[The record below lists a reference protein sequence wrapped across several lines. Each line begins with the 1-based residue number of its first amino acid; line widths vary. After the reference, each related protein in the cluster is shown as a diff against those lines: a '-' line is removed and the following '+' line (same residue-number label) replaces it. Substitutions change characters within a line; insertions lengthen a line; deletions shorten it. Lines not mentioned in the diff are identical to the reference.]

1 MTICDV
7 NIFYYVINKKG
18 NEIMEN
24 LHLTELMIKE
34 RMLKQ
39 ELQKEYIKIGIV
51 VLLAALIVL

>member
-1 MTICDV
+1 MTIYDV

>member
-7 NIFYYVINKKG
+7 NVFYYVINKKG

-24 LHLTELMIKE
+24 LHLTELIIKE